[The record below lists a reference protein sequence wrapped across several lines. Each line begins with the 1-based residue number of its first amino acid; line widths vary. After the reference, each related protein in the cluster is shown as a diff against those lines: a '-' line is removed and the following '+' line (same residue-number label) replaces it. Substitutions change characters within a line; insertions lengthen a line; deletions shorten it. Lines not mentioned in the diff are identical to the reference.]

1 MQPVKKWHW
10 IIGFFVIFILVGS
23 GIAFFVF
30 SDWGQEIVSPHRMHV
45 YFFNP
50 SQGRLEPEVRP
61 WPEGDVRDWLYA
73 LAWHLE
79 STPVTAGLNSTW
91 PQTENGGLIVDMLM
105 SGDDSDVLVVY
116 LTDDYFNMPPLEES
130 LFRSAFTLTMVGM
143 AFIDSVKFV
152 VNTEDGVYT
161 EWVESA
167 ATIANNPSITPA
179 RLSNV
184 QFTLYFIDESME
196 GLVTEIYDATNV
208 DIQQRGLF
216 ALQQLIEGPQMAGSF
231 TAIPSETRIRDVTPD
246 VDAGGIYV
254 NLSSE
259 FVTNF
264 SGTPA
269 QARLMIYSIVN
280 TVVYN
285 TPGSFRRVF
294 FLVDSERLEQ
304 FHGVGDFKMA
314 FNFNERIMMGFVEEE
329 EVVDV
334 EV

>member
-1 MQPVKKWHW
+1 MKSKKWRW
-10 IIGFFVIFILVGS
+10 IV
-23 GIAFFVF
+23 FVF
-30 SDWGQEIVSPHRMHV
+30 AILIFSGAGAAVFFLSDFGQEMVSAHRMHV

-50 SQGRLEPEVRP
+50 SLGRLEPEVRP
-61 WPEGDVRDWLYA
+61 WPEGYVSDWLDA
-73 LAWHLE
+73 MFWHLE
-79 STPVTAGLNSTW
+79 STPVTANLHSTW
-91 PQTENGGLIVDMLM
+91 PQMENGGLITNRYMGGDYNDML
-105 SGDDSDVLVVY
+105 VVH
-116 LTDDYFNMPPLEES
+116 LTDDYFGIPPLEES
-130 LFRSAFTLTMVGM
+130 LFRSAFTLTMVGLE
-143 AFIDSVKFV
+143 FIDSVKFIV
-152 VNTEDGVYT
+152 GGEDGE
-161 EWVESA
+161 EWTESA

-196 GLVTEIYDATNV
+196 GLVTEIYDATDV

-259 FVTNF
+259 FLTHF

-269 QARLMIYSIVN
+269 QARLMLYSIVN

-294 FLVDSERLEQ
+294 FLVDSERMEQ

-329 EVVDV
+329 VV
-334 EV
+334 EEEIAEEE